1 MTPQKMTAS
10 FLNELKTGDT
20 KPLFS
25 LLNRIVED
33 LENKADPE
41 IIEVEMVDL
50 AYQVIEKFQLL
61 EAAMN
66 KYVIDSNDKLEG
78 NILTDLYERQTNI
91 FDN

>member
-1 MTPQKMTAS
+1 MTSQKMTAS

-25 LLNRIVED
+25 LLNRIVEN
-33 LENKADPE
+33 LEDKVDPE
-41 IIEVEMVDL
+41 TIEIEMVDL

-66 KYVIDSNDKLEG
+66 KYVVDSNGKLEG
-78 NILTDLYERQTNI
+78 NVLTDLYERQTNL

>member
-1 MTPQKMTAS
+1 MTSQKMTAS

-66 KYVIDSNDKLEG
+66 KYVVDSNNKLEG
-78 NILTDLYERQTNI
+78 NILTDLYERQTNL